1 MLGIITGVRRKL
13 VPFLIDVFT
22 LAAFVSASV
31 AITMYTIDSA
41 ACGLTS
47 YTAQMDAATEVAVIC
62 SIVVFVL
69 ARCNEYR
76 NNRIGNLE
84 SH

>member
-13 VPFLIDVFT
+13 VGFFISVFT

-69 ARCNEYR
+69 ARYNEYR